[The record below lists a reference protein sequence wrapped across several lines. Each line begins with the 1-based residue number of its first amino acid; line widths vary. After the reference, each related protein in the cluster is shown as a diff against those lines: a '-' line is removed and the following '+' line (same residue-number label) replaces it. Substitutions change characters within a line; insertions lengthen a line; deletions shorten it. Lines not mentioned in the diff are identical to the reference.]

1 MHVATWAEVTWVCR
15 SHYAMWAYERFLLLR
30 RAVHRVVR
38 TSGGT
43 LGLGPQPL
51 AGMAVSMLT
60 LALRVK
66 TELLCSSE
74 ASNNQH
80 WRRPQVWITQVGSNP
95 RSFEFLL
102 LNQLS

>member
-1 MHVATWAEVTWVCR
+1 MCR
-15 SHYAMWAYERFLLLR
+15 SHYAMWADERFLLLHLR
-30 RAVHRVVR
+30 GPQSSSQGSEDFR
-38 TSGGT
+38 GT
-43 LGLGPQPL
+43 WGLGPQPP

-66 TELLCSSE
+66 TELLCSSG